1 MKKRALSKKPEQLGD
16 ILHKILKKMDVPHKR
31 TDRRLV
37 DLWRRAVG
45 DQIASRTIPETLKR
59 GSLHVLVS
67 SPAWL
72 HQLQYLKE
80 DILLKLNELSGNEPI
95 RRLFF
100 SIGEFP
106 ETSAPGVEKKIPP
119 FSVET
124 LKERDR
130 RMMEESLSAIGDPD
144 LREAVQRTM
153 VVEITR
159 RRAIQK
165 RKGL

>member
-106 ETSAPGVEKKIPP
+106 ETSAPCVEKKISP

-130 RMMEESLSAIGDPD
+130 RMMEESLAAIGDPD
-144 LREAVQRTM
+144 LRETVQRAM